1 MIEAVHINIQRVDR
15 FKQKQQVESI
25 SLYINNYNYIS
36 QLQLWSV
43 HHYDVKVIFRHIPV
57 MGNAVMGSA
66 RWTNA
71 WFLLCLNFI
80 HFGN

>member
-36 QLQLWSV
+36 QLQL
-43 HHYDVKVIFRHIPV
+43 
-57 MGNAVMGSA
+57 
-66 RWTNA
+66 
-71 WFLLCLNFI
+71 
-80 HFGN
+80 